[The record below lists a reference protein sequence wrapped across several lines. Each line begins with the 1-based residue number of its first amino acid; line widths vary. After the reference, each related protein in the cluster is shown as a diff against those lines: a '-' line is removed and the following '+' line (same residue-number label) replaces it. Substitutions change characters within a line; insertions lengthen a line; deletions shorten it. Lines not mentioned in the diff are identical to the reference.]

1 MMLLCGLTCWL
12 FLLVVL
18 CLAGLGRCCLCG
30 CMFNSLLICCFCG
43 LVCVVFWCFGTAA
56 RFVGFVVGVDL
67 LHFVVLV
74 VDLVALVVIGFGF
87 PVVMFCWWL
96 WFCLL
101 VGFACVCFCICIL
114 RLWFL
119 DCFVGGYASV
129 NSVVLAS

>member
-1 MMLLCGLTCWL
+1 MC
-12 FLLVVL
+12 
-18 CLAGLGRCCLCG
+18 
-30 CMFNSLLICCFCG
+30 
-43 LVCVVFWCFGTAA
+43 
-56 RFVGFVVGVDL
+56 FVGFVVGVDL

-119 DCFVGGYASV
+119 DCFVGGYAPV